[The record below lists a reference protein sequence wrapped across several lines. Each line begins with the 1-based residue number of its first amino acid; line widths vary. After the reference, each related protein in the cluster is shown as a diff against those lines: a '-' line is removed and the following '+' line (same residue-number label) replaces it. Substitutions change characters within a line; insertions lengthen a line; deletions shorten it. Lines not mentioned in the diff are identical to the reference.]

1 MKILEDLK
9 VYLDQVNKEELQE
22 EKTHLER
29 EINYFINKV
38 QTLKDQI
45 LTTNSLDALNE
56 HNLNQEFKDLV
67 SQVRYLVSLDVK
79 LSDLQGEVLSNQEL
93 LNQRQAQLFE
103 IFIYIENL
111 MSQEIEA
118 YQDFQHSQEIDNYE
132 QFIQEF
138 DAHIKSQS
146 STKLYESIKGRISTM
161 HRKATQ
167 FNKANQKLDTAKA
180 NLDSFL
186 NEIQKLEILVQI
198 QTPNADLELQD
209 TPLPQTINQDITPIL
224 ENLYQENLEKL
235 KLEAAI
241 AIQKRNQD
249 FTQKLEAARKRLTTN
264 LFLSMIPLAF
274 LLVYSQISQP
284 TDSIQTPDLKS
295 NQLNVK
301 LRNLQEREM
310 QLGLT
315 DRGSSNLSFQLK
327 EKLRD
332 LQEREVQRR
341 ITDRESQEFTF
352 QLNSSDLIKL
362 STPEKIHL
370 YSSQGKYTTHFK
382 FYISPIEVYSF
393 GLENSDLL
401 RIKNKIELLYG
412 KHSEVMLHEFHH
424 NPGSKIPRSTIST
437 KLY

>member
-9 VYLDQVNKEELQE
+9 GFLDQVNKEELQE

-67 SQVRYLVSLDVK
+67 SQVRYIVSLDLK

-146 STKLYESIKGRISTM
+146 SSKLYEKIQGRISTM

-186 NEIQKLEILVQI
+186 NEIQNLEILVQI
-198 QTPNADLELQD
+198 QTPNADLELED
-209 TPLPQTINQDITPIL
+209 TPLPETINQDLTPIL
-224 ENLYQENLEKL
+224 ENLHQENLEKL

-241 AIQKRNQD
+241 AIQKRTQD
-249 FTQKLEAARKRLTTN
+249 FTQKLEAARKRLTST
-264 LFLSMIPLAF
+264 LYLSMIPLAF
-274 LLVYSQISQP
+274 LLVCSQLDQT
-284 TDSIQTPDLKS
+284 TDNIQTPDLKTNLDS
-295 NQLNVK
+295 RPSYDPISEK
-301 LRNLQEREM
+301 LRILQEREI
-310 QLGLT
+310 
-315 DRGSSNLSFQLK
+315 K
-327 EKLRD
+327 
-332 LQEREVQRR
+332 RR
-341 ITDRESQEFTF
+341 LNNRESQEFAF

-370 YSSQGKYTTHFK
+370 YSYQGEHAVHFK
-382 FYISPIEVYSF
+382 FYISSKDVYSF
-393 GLENSDLL
+393 GLENFDLL

-424 NPGSKIPRSTIST
+424 NPGSKIPRSTISS